1 MDKSDSAA
9 VRGLRLPAMGLAI
22 GAYRAVE
29 HLGVGPA
36 HRSSPV
42 WRAQDARTV
51 EDVALTVLPVEE
63 STRVHEIVE
72 LVDEVRHPH
81 LLPVSD
87 LVEDDDR
94 VALIC
99 PWPRGGRLIEL
110 VRRRGRLSAGETVT
124 VVLPLAAALAE
135 VHRAGVRHGGVCP
148 EAIWFDARG
157 RPLLVPLAVGMTV
170 ATVVGPGALGT
181 ADVAP
186 EVLRQARTGPAGP
199 PADVFS
205 LASVALFC
213 LTGSSAWPAEEP
225 ADVLV
230 QSAAGQWPDPPED
243 AGPPPLLA
251 LLRAMLR
258 ADPAARPDADDVV
271 RRLSTGAP
279 VAPEAIRFGAGPCP
293 TPASSKRWRGWANH
307 AEPAAPANRSAAH
320 PSAAHPSAAN
330 PGAAHASAAADPDP
344 DPTVG
349 EASVPDTDRGSV
361 RGPRPAVPDRPPPAG
376 PVAEPA
382 GPAGP
387 PSPSARRR
395 GPLVR
400 LTLALLSGLLVTVL
414 VAQVGQWIGDPP
426 STTVA
431 APAATDW
438 TQVITDLDRARSR
451 ALAAGDPALLAQVY
465 LPGSAAAAADT
476 ATIDTLSAHGW
487 RVVDGYHDIVSVSVL
502 AGAEAGAGSSADA
515 ATDPVRVAVVDTLAA
530 RPVVDGAGQQVST
543 TAARGEQRRV
553 LLLTATDAGYRISA
567 IEPG

>member
-87 LVEDDDR
+87 LVEDDER

-258 ADPAARPDADDVV
+258 ADPAARPDADHVV

-307 AEPAAPANRSAAH
+307 PETTAPGY
-320 PSAAHPSAAN
+320 PSAAN
-330 PGAAHASAAADPDP
+330 PSAAQASAVAGPDP
-344 DPTVG
+344 DLDPTAG
-349 EASVPDTDRGSV
+349 EPSVPDPDRGSV
-361 RGPRPAVPDRPPPAG
+361 RGPSPADPDPHPPAA
-376 PVAEPA
+376 PVAH
-382 GPAGP
+382 PAGP
-387 PSPSARRR
+387 PAPRARR

-451 ALAAGDPALLAQVY
+451 ALAAGDPALLTQVY

-502 AGAEAGAGSSADA
+502 GGAGAGSSADA
-515 ATDPVRVAVVDTLAA
+515 TADPVRVAVVDTLAA

-553 LLLTATDAGYRISA
+553 LVLAATDAGYRISA